1 MKCFLLEVRPMC
13 KSNTSAVDVEFGA
26 GSGSEKKI
34 LAFLYL
40 QMCLEIFQLVAVS
53 WNQFSLAWI

>member
-1 MKCFLLEVRPMC
+1 MC
-13 KSNTSAVDVEFGA
+13 KSNTPAVDVEFGA